1 MCGQKQD
8 PPMAVGER
16 VLEKKKRRLEIEKQN
31 GMGVNKRVES

>member
-16 VLEKKKRRLEIEKQN
+16 VLEKKRRLDIKKQN
-31 GMGVNKRVES
+31 GMEVNKRVEN